1 MYSSLDNLLCNP
13 SLAGILNFFS
23 GWQSGLALNFHKGHT
38 VAGPLR
44 VFTGFPIYFLPVP
57 RASQGDLG
65 SPKGLQSP
73 PDLPLRQE
81 PFRESSP
88 FPQVGPRAS
97 GTSRVLK
104 KFRVLEILDC
114 LHHLVCRNAKLLH
127 DNVAWRTESETVNAN
142 HMPGCSNVFPPEV
155 GDPRLDGDPLLTGF
169 RKY

>member
-1 MYSSLDNLLCNP
+1 MYSSLDNLLYNP

-65 SPKGLQSP
+65 SPKGAAHSNRP
-73 PDLPLRQE
+73 
-81 PFRESSP
+81 
-88 FPQVGPRAS
+88 AS
-97 GTSRVLK
+97 GARTLSRKFALSASWAQSLRDQPRIG